1 MIRRAFTLR
10 LEPGALA
17 QYKEHHDNIWPE
29 LVAEIEKNGI
39 GTMTAFVADPVV
51 FYYSEIRDEDAWD
64 KLWHTEIHDRWS
76 ELMKP
81 LMAFN
86 DEGIVD
92 AGELT
97 EIFHLETAAAE

>member
-29 LVAEIEKNGI
+29 LVAEIEKAGI
-39 GTMTAFVADPVV
+39 GQMTAFVSGNTV
-51 FYYSEIRDEDAWD
+51 FYYSEVRDEGAWD
-64 KLWHTEIHDRWS
+64 RLWHTEVHDRWG
-76 ELMKP
+76 ELFKA

-92 AGELT
+92 TSDLT
-97 EIFHLETAAAE
+97 EIFHLETGAA

>member
-29 LVAEIEKNGI
+29 LVAEIEKAGI
-39 GTMTAFVADPVV
+39 GSMTAFVTGDTV
-51 FYYSEIRDEDAWD
+51 FYYSEITDADAWD
-64 KLWHTEIHDRWS
+64 RLWHTEVHDRWG
-76 ELMKP
+76 ELFKP

-92 AGELT
+92 AGDLT
-97 EIFHLETAAAE
+97 EIFHLETGAEG